1 MLSPNLMVIYMELTD
16 KKIEQ
21 LKKMPLIQTRIRRLK
36 DSNLILHQTT
46 ISDIK
51 PIEYYEA
58 VVDRENEKMETKVE
72 GLVEEVII

>member
-1 MLSPNLMVIYMELTD
+1 MINMSLTE

-36 DSNLILHQTT
+36 ESNLILHQTI
-46 ISDIK
+46 ISDVR

-58 VVDRENEKMETKVE
+58 VVDKTNSKIEANVE
-72 GLVEEVII
+72 QLVEEVAI